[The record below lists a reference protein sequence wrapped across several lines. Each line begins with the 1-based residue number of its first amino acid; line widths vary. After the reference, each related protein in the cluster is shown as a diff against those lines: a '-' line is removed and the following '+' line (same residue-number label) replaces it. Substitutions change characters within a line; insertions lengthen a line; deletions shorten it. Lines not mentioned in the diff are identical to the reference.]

1 MEQRLSVCS
10 APARKRSTRE
20 APHLEE
26 FMRNSAEPSV
36 RLTNRPPRMH
46 AVVGGQGL
54 TVDPHFR
61 TVV

>member
-1 MEQRLSVCS
+1 M
-10 APARKRSTRE
+10 
-20 APHLEE
+20 
-26 FMRNSAEPSV
+26 
-36 RLTNRPPRMH
+36 RPPALKEFDAELMEPFGEVDETGPLTHAVH